1 VTRTRTAWSRLPAKG
16 SQIKNSKIKYCH
28 AGIPRSRTANS
39 TLYMTI
45 NKTSTVI
52 SVARSRT
59 DSQELASK
67 ELFGQELLGHELP
80 GQELQVNYC

>member
-1 VTRTRTAWSRLPAKG
+1 
-16 SQIKNSKIKYCH
+16 
-28 AGIPRSRTANS
+28 
-39 TLYMTI
+39 MTI